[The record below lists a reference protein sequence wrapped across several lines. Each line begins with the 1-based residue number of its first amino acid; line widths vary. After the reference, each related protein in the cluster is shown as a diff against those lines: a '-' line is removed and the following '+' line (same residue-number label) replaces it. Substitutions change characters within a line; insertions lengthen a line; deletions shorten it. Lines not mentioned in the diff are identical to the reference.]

1 MLAMVYFVLVFLLI
15 IWLFGSLCILLGMI
29 LGYRSREMYNE
40 SVKEVLYMKA
50 INEDLVDKL
59 NIRDEIIRGLNGGE
73 KIT

>member
-1 MLAMVYFVLVFLLI
+1 MVYFVLVFLLI

-29 LGYRSREMYNE
+29 LGYRSREMYDD

>member
-1 MLAMVYFVLVFLLI
+1 MFYIIVVLVFLLI

-40 SVKEVLYMKA
+40 SVKEALYMKA

>member
-29 LGYRSREMYNE
+29 LGYRSREMYDD

>member
-1 MLAMVYFVLVFLLI
+1 MFYIIVVMVFLLI

-29 LGYRSREMYNE
+29 LGYRSREMYDD

>member
-1 MLAMVYFVLVFLLI
+1 MFYIIVVMVFLLI

-29 LGYRSREMYNE
+29 LGYRSREMYND

>member
-1 MLAMVYFVLVFLLI
+1 MFYIIVVMVFLLI

-29 LGYRSREMYNE
+29 LGYRSRELYND

>member
-1 MLAMVYFVLVFLLI
+1 
-15 IWLFGSLCILLGMI
+15 MI
-29 LGYRSREMYNE
+29 LGYRSREMYDD

>member
-1 MLAMVYFVLVFLLI
+1 MVYFVLVFLLI

>member
-1 MLAMVYFVLVFLLI
+1 MFYIIVVMVFLLI
-15 IWLFGSLCILLGMI
+15 IWLFGGLCILLGMI
-29 LGYRSREMYNE
+29 LGYRSRELYDD

>member
-1 MLAMVYFVLVFLLI
+1 MFYIIVVLVFLLI
-15 IWLFGSLCILLGMI
+15 IWLFGNLCILLGMI
-29 LGYRSREMYNE
+29 LGYRSREMYDE
-40 SVKEVLYMKA
+40 RVKEVLYMKA

>member
-1 MLAMVYFVLVFLLI
+1 MFYIIVVMVFLLI
-15 IWLFGSLCILLGMI
+15 IWLFGGLCILLGMI
-29 LGYRSREMYNE
+29 LGYRRREMYDD

>member
-1 MLAMVYFVLVFLLI
+1 MFYIIVVMVFLLI

-29 LGYRSREMYNE
+29 LGYRSRELYDD